1 MHDARESTS
10 DYPVRLSILQR
21 RLIAALAPEF
31 ADRLKLTEQNQR
43 VITFDVS
50 QWTAI
55 RQKVEAAT
63 DPNAFDMR
71 SRSLH
76 QALESIQNVIQE
88 ESRNG
93 YIPLTQRLYQFKITL
108 RGVVPPIWRRIQVK
122 NCTLDKLHEN
132 IQTAMGWTNSHLHHF
147 TIDGKLFG
155 DPQLMQEDFDE
166 MNYQD
171 STTTKIKDVL
181 PRGGKRFSFEYEYD
195 FGDSWSHDVLFEGCP
210 RAEPGCRYPLCV
222 EGARACPPEDIGGT
236 SGYQD
241 FLASLRDE
249 DSDDHEDSL
258 RWIGGRFRP
267 EEFDPAKVTR
277 RMRRGLPNWRLFDEF
292 DVAS

>member
-1 MHDARESTS
+1 MHDVRESS
-10 DYPVRLSILQR
+10 RDYPVRLSILQR
-21 RLIAALAPEF
+21 RLIAGLAPEF
-31 ADRLKLTEQNQR
+31 ASRLKLTEQNQR
-43 VITFDVS
+43 VITFDVPE
-50 QWTAI
+50 WTAI
-55 RQKVEAAT
+55 RLKVEAAT
-63 DPNAFDMR
+63 DANAFDMR

-76 QALESIQNVIQE
+76 QALESIRNAIEE

-93 YIPLTQRLYQFKITL
+93 YIPLIHRLYQFKITL
-108 RGVVPPIWRRIQVK
+108 RGIRPKIWRRIQVK

-147 TIDGKLFG
+147 TIGGRLFG
-155 DPQLMQEDFDE
+155 DPLLMKEDFDG

-181 PRGGKRFSFEYEYD
+181 PRGRERLSFEYEYD
-195 FGDSWSHDVLFEGCP
+195 FGDSWLHDVLFEGCP

-222 EGARACPPEDIGGT
+222 EGERACPPEDVGGT
-236 SGYQD
+236 SGYQE

-249 DSDDHEDSL
+249 DSEDHEDSL
-258 RWIGGRFRP
+258 KWIGGRFRP
-267 EEFDPAKVTR
+267 EEFDPVTVTR
-277 RMRRGLPNWRLFDEF
+277 RMKRGLPNWRRFRRI